1 MSVRLS
7 AVRLSSLM
15 VEVAAPPIR
24 TSPASGRSKRPAKCR
39 SVDFPAPDGAIS
51 ATDWPGA
58 SSSDAPFRTS
68 TVVSPRPYRRST
80 ASSVSAAT
88 RAWSFIAQRL
98 DRIELG
104 RAPGR
109 IDRRRKRQ
117 DQRDRDDREHVR
129 HFDARGQLRQEI
141 ELRRK
146 EIGAGDPA
154 QTLADRLDVVADQEP
169 KRDPNTRADKSD
181 GRASDKKDAHDGAA
195 RRAHRAQ
202 DGDGAR
208 FVLH

>member
-1 MSVRLS
+1 MG
-7 AVRLSSLM
+7 
-15 VEVAAPPIR
+15 EAAPPPIR

-80 ASSVSAAT
+80 LSSVSAAT
-88 RAWSFIAQRL
+88 RACSFIAQRL

-109 IDRRRKRQ
+109 IDRRSERQ
-117 DQRDRDDREHVR
+117 DQRNRDDRENVR
-129 HFDARGQLRQEI
+129 RFDARGQLRQEV

-146 EIGAGDPA
+146 EIGASDPA
-154 QTLADRLDVVADQEP
+154 QTLADRLDVVGDQEP
-169 KRDPNTRADKSD
+169 KREPNAGADEPD
-181 GRASDKKDAHDGAA
+181 GRARDEKDAHDGAA
-195 RRAHRAQ
+195 RRAHCAQ
-202 DGDGAR
+202 DSDGAG
-208 FVLH
+208 FVL

>member
-24 TSPASGRSKRPAKCR
+24 TSPASGRSNSPARCR
-39 SVDFPAPDGAIS
+39 SVDFPAPDGAMS

-58 SSSDAPFRTS
+58 SSSEAPFRTS

-80 ASSVSAAT
+80 LSSVSAAT

-109 IDRRRKRQ
+109 IDRRRERQ
-117 DQRDRDDREHVR
+117 DQRNRDDGENVR

-141 ELRRK
+141 ELRGK

-154 QTLADRLDVVADQEP
+154 QTLADRLDIVSDKQAKREADA
-169 KRDPNTRADKSD
+169 RADEPD
-181 GRASDKKDAHDGAA
+181 GRAGDKKDAHDRAA
-195 RRAHRAQ
+195 RCAHPAPHSE
-202 DGDGAR
+202 ALA
-208 FVLH
+208 FVL